1 MILKRMPGFV
11 RFVFSETPKVTSL
24 FLFLLFACVCNYSE
38 LFHIC
43 MLKCVRIVSGTTKD
57 FVLQTTPLSRVGSSL
72 PDGIVNQVSA
82 SP

>member
-1 MILKRMPGFV
+1 
-11 RFVFSETPKVTSL
+11 
-24 FLFLLFACVCNYSE
+24 
-38 LFHIC
+38 

-82 SP
+82 SPQLSPEYPYCFVDGHYCNYLCMLTCSFVCN